1 MDDIILSLHTLSGQF
16 LQFIDKHSVGLHVT
30 LSTFAFIIFCAAALQ
45 ACLLACQDYFLRY
58 KRTSNLIK
66 RLPPL
71 ETMELFLFRLVAIGF
86 MLLTL
91 VIVTSFLFFNQL
103 WLSPLLQKTLVSL
116 FAWSVFAILLLG
128 RHYLGWRGRQAIR
141 WTLLGV
147 LLVVVVYFSS
157 QLL

>member
-1 MDDIILSLHTLSGQF
+1 
-16 LQFIDKHSVGLHVT
+16 
-30 LSTFAFIIFCAAALQ
+30 
-45 ACLLACQDYFLRY
+45 
-58 KRTSNLIK
+58 
-66 RLPPL
+66 
-71 ETMELFLFRLVAIGF
+71 MELFLFRLVAIGF